1 MQESFSRT
9 INKKSGFV
17 NLSSFSTSDWFWFVI
32 IMFALFSILMSFVE
46 FSPRSISTDMTEVWR
61 KIVNWYKPI
70 EPYIRMSSWAISA
83 AFVYGI
89 AYSVTQRNKLFKLEE
104 ERVNP
109 KINEVSDIYA
119 NHKWERVL
127 KHIES
132 HNESDWK
139 LAILEADIMLDE
151 LLEKSGYRGETMGDK
166 LKQVDKSDF
175 NTIDMAW
182 DAHKIRNMIAHEGAD
197 YKLNAREAQRVMK
210 LYEQV
215 FKEFKYI

>member
-1 MQESFSRT
+1 MQKAVLRPK
-9 INKKSGFV
+9 NRKAGFID
-17 NLSSFSTSDWFWFVI
+17 LATFTTADWFWFI
-32 IMFALFSILMSFVE
+32 LIMFALVTILASFINLDGAGIIE
-46 FSPRSISTDMTEVWR
+46 KFQSFWASLIA
-61 KIVNWYKPI
+61 WYKRI
-70 EPYIRMSSWAISA
+70 EPYLRIISWAVSA
-83 AFVYGI
+83 VFVYGI
-89 AYSVTQRNKLFKLEE
+89 AYSVTQRNRLFKLEE
-104 ERVNP
+104 DRVNP
-109 KINEVSDIYA
+109 KTTEVSDIYA

-151 LLEKSGYRGETMGDK
+151 LLDKSGYKGETMGDK

-175 NTIDMAW
+175 NTIDLAW
-182 DAHKIRNMIAHEGAD
+182 EAHKIRNMIAHEGAD
-197 YKLNAREAQRVMK
+197 FKINAREAQRVIK